1 MKADKIKNL
10 FDWLKPIEKNEQF
23 KGGNLVKDKQ
33 KEKGETKN
41 Q

>member
-33 KEKGETKN
+33 KGKGEAKN